1 MVCMVGMQGRRV
13 PLALRALPVVLNEH
27 WPPDAERVPERDEA
41 IMVTA
46 RIVWRDAG
54 VEYFHGQTNR
64 WRGEHVYVRVDDERL
79 DGDGVWLRPADLYRA
94 LPDNARGHR

>member
-1 MVCMVGMQGRRV
+1 MAGREGRPV

-27 WPPDAERVPERDEA
+27 WPPDADQVTERDEA

-54 VEYFHGQTNR
+54 VEYLHGQTNR
-64 WRGEHVYVRVDDERL
+64 WRGEHVYVCVDDERL
-79 DGDGVWLRPADLYRA
+79 EAGGVWLRPADVYRA
-94 LPDNARGHR
+94 LPDDARGLR